1 MFGDETERK
10 ITRAKFD
17 RQSLSANCS
26 VVIKKVTYEDVGR
39 YTCRQFRSGQE
50 VTHSLV
56 DLFVITVRNATSSSN
71 ITVRVGDEVTLPCKT
86 GNDFY
91 YKCPPPPP
99 PTTTTWIFSDSGSK
113 TAVTLSDN
121 SQVHKSLGAMS
132 DKLSVTANCSLV
144 IKEVTHED
152 AGSYTCIQFISGKNV
167 TDYQVDLFVIT
178 MVPQQISEIKV
189 RLGVRNITTTR
200 IASTI
205 ITQLAPAGTTTSATP
220 TSNTAATTQKSTPE
234 TEETTGCWVK
244 FIVVIVGLAAL
255 SVTVVSV
262 NIWTKTKGYKS
273 SPAKTDHNET
283 NDGEIYYETEDRPA

>member
-1 MFGDETERK
+1 
-10 ITRAKFD
+10 
-17 RQSLSANCS
+17 
-26 VVIKKVTYEDVGR
+26 
-39 YTCRQFRSGQE
+39 
-50 VTHSLV
+50 
-56 DLFVITVRNATSSSN
+56 
-71 ITVRVGDEVTLPCKT
+71 
-86 GNDFY
+86 
-91 YKCPPPPP
+91 
-99 PTTTTWIFSDSGSK
+99 
-113 TAVTLSDN
+113 
-121 SQVHKSLGAMS
+121 MS

-189 RLGVRNITTTR
+189 RLGGEVHLSCKNSNTFQDNCLSTRWLFNSSGSRPVETLFENGHVLKADRLSITDDCSLVIKKVTSEDAGLYACRQLVFRLMDDFTDYLLHLAVTNVRNITTTR

-283 NDGEIYYETEDRPA
+283 NDGEIYYEIEDRPA

>member
-1 MFGDETERK
+1 
-10 ITRAKFD
+10 
-17 RQSLSANCS
+17 
-26 VVIKKVTYEDVGR
+26 
-39 YTCRQFRSGQE
+39 
-50 VTHSLV
+50 
-56 DLFVITVRNATSSSN
+56 
-71 ITVRVGDEVTLPCKT
+71 
-86 GNDFY
+86 
-91 YKCPPPPP
+91 
-99 PTTTTWIFSDSGSK
+99 
-113 TAVTLSDN
+113 
-121 SQVHKSLGAMS
+121 MS

-189 RLGVRNITTTR
+189 RLGGEVHLSCKN
-200 IASTI
+200 
-205 ITQLAPAGTTTSATP
+205 
-220 TSNTAATTQKSTPE
+220 SNTFQDNCLSTRWLFNSSGSRPVE
-234 TEETTGCWVK
+234 TLFENGHVLKADRLSITDDCSLVIKKVTSEDAGLYACRQLVFGLMDDFTDYLLHLAVANGCWVK

-283 NDGEIYYETEDRPA
+283 NDGEIYYEIEDRPA